1 MTHLHLQQRFVV
13 VSFLLPDVA
22 IVDPNHFDPI
32 LINVT
37 IKAVPKDPAMTRPK
51 FIMAVPWEMFLFSNA
66 LIPAVL
72 IGIINKET
80 ANILIAY
87 IIIKYI

>member
-13 VSFLLPDVA
+13 VSFLLLPDVA

-32 LINVT
+32 LINDH
-37 IKAVPKDPAMTRPK
+37 AVPKEPAMTRPK